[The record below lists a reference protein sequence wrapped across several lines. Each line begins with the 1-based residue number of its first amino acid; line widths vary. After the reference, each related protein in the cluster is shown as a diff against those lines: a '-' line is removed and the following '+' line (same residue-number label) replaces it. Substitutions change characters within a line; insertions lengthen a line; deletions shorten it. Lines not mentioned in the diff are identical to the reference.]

1 MEGLWTSENMIHSAQ
16 SIMDDEFGG
25 IHQGPKDIFEQRS
38 TLCIRLLKLS
48 YQRRRFGVGGQT
60 RKAT

>member
-1 MEGLWTSENMIHSAQ
+1 
-16 SIMDDEFGG
+16 MDDEFGG

-48 YQRRRFGVGGQT
+48 DQRGLFGVVGK
-60 RKAT
+60 REKLHK